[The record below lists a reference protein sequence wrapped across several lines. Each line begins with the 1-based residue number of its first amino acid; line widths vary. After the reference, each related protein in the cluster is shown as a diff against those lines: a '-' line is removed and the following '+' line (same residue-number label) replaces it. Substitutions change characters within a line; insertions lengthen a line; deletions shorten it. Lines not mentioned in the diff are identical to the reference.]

1 MTAKDAIFP
10 QNTRLNSTQE
20 DKKAFRGQKKP
31 IVASAPLTMV
41 LERMASGEEV
51 VTVID
56 DVTEVPVGVIDH
68 TAMIKAIAGLFPQL
82 DECAELTITCPPS
95 QYSASA
101 IAHAVEDADA
111 HLLNLNVTAGTEPDS
126 LTTVLLR
133 VNHSRGESVAKS
145 LARYG
150 YDTIEIATPSGL
162 PASEM
167 MERAREFMR
176 YLEI

>member
-1 MTAKDAIFP
+1 MTAKDAIFT
-10 QNTRLNSTQE
+10 QNTQLNSPQD
-20 DKKAFRGQKKP
+20 DKKAFRGQKKT
-31 IVASAPLTMV
+31 VNASAPLTMV
-41 LERMASGEEV
+41 LERMASGEDV

-56 DVTEVPVGVIDH
+56 DVTEAPIGVIDKD
-68 TAMIKAIAGLFPQL
+68 AMIKAVAGLFPQL
-82 DECAELTITCPPS
+82 DESAELTITCPPS

-126 LTTVLLR
+126 LTTVMLR

-150 YDTIEIATPSGL
+150 YETIEIATPGGM

-176 YLEI
+176 YLDI